1 MFLRA
6 HGRKSMPVCL
16 ETLLFLCSYVLMF
29 FRVSGKP
36 HNFTHT
42 PDARRVAPISA
53 CVSSSTRH
61 KTTAQGYADFR
72 SWEGGF
78 PVVGGQIFCHGG
90 ENFLLLLPKIRPP
103 VTENPPSLCRKATR
117 LQPLMPP
124 PHTHTANSAHC
135 KVRVHKDKLFARTA
149 YFLHTN
155 LHKNK
160 SSC

>member
-1 MFLRA
+1 MMSIKGQNHQTLPLMRA
-6 HGRKSMPVCL
+6 TRPASGKI
-16 ETLLFLCSYVLMF
+16 CSYYLVAFVFPSILY
-29 FRVSGKP
+29 
-36 HNFTHT
+36 

-78 PVVGGQIFCHGG
+78 SVMGGRIFCHGG
-90 ENFLLLLPKIRPP
+90 ENFLLLQPKIRPP
-103 VTENPPSLCRKATR
+103 VTENPPSLCRKTTR

-124 PHTHTANSAHC
+124 PHTHTANSAHR
-135 KVRVHKDKLFARTA
+135 KARVHKDKLFVRIA

-155 LHKNK
+155 LHKSK